1 MQYFFFF
8 LSLVITIIYCEI
20 RAKKRAG
27 KEKLG
32 LELKPSSTF
41 HLKDYRSQG
50 HENNL
55 KPHWEKSTKKRSCK
69 KIKISESY
77 KSKWQVYLVGSFSIS
92 CNCLGD
98 EISDEDVSI
107 STRHHNADRSK
118 TDCDLHRG
126 VIRSGDELRS
136 V

>member
-55 KPHWEKSTKKRSCK
+55 KPHWEKGTKKRSCK
-69 KIKISESY
+69 KIKLVNCINQNGRYTLLEAFL
-77 KSKWQVYLVGSFSIS
+77 YLVTAWVMRS
-92 CNCLGD
+92 L
-98 EISDEDVSI
+98 
-107 STRHHNADRSK
+107 TRMSPFPQGTTTLTGPK
-118 TDCDLHRG
+118 QT
-126 VIRSGDELRS
+126 VTFIVE
-136 V
+136 